1 MLVKGV
7 PDRKWAP
14 ATDLPLSAIFC
25 LMAETIW
32 HIYMTIH
39 QYRADSKL
47 APSQWEMS
55 LQINTVSHWLGA
67 NPRISTHSNSTHAVS
82 VVFGTQVTV
91 ELACMLPISMA
102 PILRQGICNNHGENS
117 DRYRSSSQLL
127 SFQVMYQFLCTCSHP
142 STVKPVCNDHLY
154 FKIYYLWLI

>member
-102 PILRQGICNNHGENS
+102 PIWRHGICNNHGKKQWPVSLKFTTTKFPGYVPVLMHLFTPIYSE
-117 DRYRSSSQLL
+117 
-127 SFQVMYQFLCTCSHP
+127 TC
-142 STVKPVCNDHLY
+142 L
-154 FKIYYLWLI
+154 